1 MSSSMPVQW
10 YHSEADP
17 IWSDGTFKQVDQE
30 LTLKRTAYLSLAYHS
45 DWSEGLECRLT
56 TVVDQKMN
64 DFEPHEY
71 VVRQAR
77 NLAVS
82 DLEISNLEQEDVLGL
97 KINN

>member
-1 MSSSMPVQW
+1 
-10 YHSEADP
+10 
-17 IWSDGTFKQVDQE
+17 
-30 LTLKRTAYLSLAYHS
+30 
-45 DWSEGLECRLT
+45 
-56 TVVDQKMN
+56 MN

-82 DLEISNLEQEDVLGL
+82 DLEISNLEQEDVLCL

>member
-1 MSSSMPVQW
+1 MYSKPT
-10 YHSEADP
+10 YL
-17 IWSDGTFKQVDQE
+17 KQVDQE
-30 LTLKRTAYLSLAYHS
+30 LTLKCVLYTCHLLTTVTDQKVQSAK
-45 DWSEGLECRLT
+45 LT

-97 KINN
+97 KINY